1 MRNNIGPNTEPCGTP
16 LKPQSSLTFH
26 LVYTLSE
33 PCPVTTPI
41 SSPISS
47 LEYHEISISIQVFYV
62 EPCQMLLRSPKILRQ
77 HCHRIN
83 TSCNSVKKFQ

>member
-1 MRNNIGPNTEPCGTP
+1 MQLSILVHHRNA
-16 LKPQSSLTFH
+16 SSTLH
-26 LVYTLSE
+26 LVYTLYE

-47 LEYHEISISIQVFYV
+47 PEYHEIAISIQASMWNLVKCFCEVQKYYV
-62 EPCQMLLRSPKILRQ
+62 NTVT
-77 HCHRIN
+77 RIN